1 MALDGIDL
9 DFADEGLRET
19 GERGVT
25 FSEGAHAHGFA
36 IADLFADQFE
46 ASPGS
51 GKIGYKAL
59 GIGVNLTIRV
69 NSKSPW

>member
-1 MALDGIDL
+1 MALDGVDL
-9 DFADEGLRET
+9 GFADERLRET

-25 FSEGAHAHGFA
+25 FSEGAHARGFA
-36 IADLFADQFE
+36 IADLLPDQFE

-51 GKIGYKAL
+51 EKIGYKAL
-59 GIGVNLTIRV
+59 GIGVNLRIRV